1 MKNSIRGGPM
11 NPERRELAPG
21 IEANP
26 EVVSGAPVLQGTRM
40 QSFAPSPKGPASFGP
55 VMRRTCWRK
64 SAWAVL
70 RAVADLGSIEEAA
83 RAYEVPSDR
92 IRQALYYAADLLE
105 EIRVGILA

>member
-1 MKNSIRGGPM
+1 M

-26 EVVSGAPVLQGTRM
+26 EVVSGAPVLQGTRT
-40 QSFAPSPKGPASFGP
+40 P
-55 VMRRTCWRK
+55 V
-64 SAWAVL
+64 WAVL